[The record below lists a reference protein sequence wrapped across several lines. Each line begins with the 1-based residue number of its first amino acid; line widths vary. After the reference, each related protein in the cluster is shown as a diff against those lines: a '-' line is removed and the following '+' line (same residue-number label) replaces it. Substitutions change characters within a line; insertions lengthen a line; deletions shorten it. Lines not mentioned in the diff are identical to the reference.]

1 MQETLNDSLPP
12 VHHNADHW
20 GPGSLQYSFPPSS
33 PTPAPGLT
41 AFPSNPTL
49 LTPLTPPPQSASPS
63 GFDLVGTVMLDQ
75 IANHWKLDAEDK
87 DRLWFFVRIG
97 SLGPGLSLSALAMGL
112 YSLAAKLGI
121 AAAARRLQEKEQ
133 RDYHT
138 VMRDL
143 EIRLAD
149 TFTLTTP
156 QKLVAS
162 INAKTFCSLAVFVN
176 KSARKYKG
184 IELTEET
191 SDPYIIQVALLR
203 HFVFDH
209 PTLSKTPKES
219 EDEGDQDFEEIE
231 ERPKKRGRTTKG
243 ADFWGQ
249 VEEWFKAEISKRG
262 SSFTTP
268 AWKEY
273 IDQILKDDRDTFK
286 GLIPGATVRVNIP
299 RCAERSGRIGVSV
312 KEAGLEARQE
322 SEKRNVSRKRGVMW

>member
-1 MQETLNDSLPP
+1 MYVPSAPSHVSL
-12 VHHNADHW
+12 
-20 GPGSLQYSFPPSS
+20 LMCCRQ
-33 PTPAPGLT
+33 
-41 AFPSNPTL
+41 
-49 LTPLTPPPQSASPS
+49 
-63 GFDLVGTVMLDQ
+63 
-75 IANHWKLDAEDK
+75 
-87 DRLWFFVRIG
+87 
-97 SLGPGLSLSALAMGL
+97 
-112 YSLAAKLGI
+112 
-121 AAAARRLQEKEQ
+121 
-133 RDYHT
+133 
-138 VMRDL
+138 
-143 EIRLAD
+143 
-149 TFTLTTP
+149 
-156 QKLVAS
+156 LVAS

-203 HFVFDH
+203 RFVFDH

-219 EDEGDQDFEEIE
+219 EDEEDQDFEEIE

-299 RCAERSGRIGVSV
+299 RCAEQSGRECDLGAGSTPFTPQSEIDDATFFSMLENASGVHDQ
-312 KEAGLEARQE
+312 AGSNSL
-322 SEKRNVSRKRGVMW
+322 SLYNVS